1 MSVID
6 CKVQNNNPLLVAAPK
21 SFIEMGNN
29 NNSTSFVV
37 GGNSVL
43 NGSFEGGASAQSIGV
58 CCLEEDLKEVELED
72 TLHIEGMLQ
81 DFS

>member
-6 CKVQNNNPLLVAAPK
+6 CKVQNNNPLLVAPK
-21 SFIEMGNN
+21 SFID
-29 NNSTSFVV
+29 SSFV
-37 GGNSVL
+37 GNSVL
-43 NGSFEGGASAQSIGV
+43 NGSFEAGAVTQSIGV